1 MNVRK
6 TMNDTSTRQMT
17 DQRGVSHVG
26 CNGGF
31 GSLTGGCLVA
41 RGGRVLRHG
50 EVIGEGDYTVNG
62 GLVNPAT
69 PVPPEWVGRRI
80 FEGLPQPSVI
90 RLPNTP
96 VTDAEPPTPANTRAQ
111 GPRSV

>member
-1 MNVRK
+1 MHSNTNTLTQAVERPALRSG
-6 TMNDTSTRQMT
+6 DL
-17 DQRGVSHVG
+17 
-26 CNGGF
+26 F

-69 PVPPEWVGRRI
+69 PVPSEWVGRRI

-90 RLPNTP
+90 RLPNTHS
-96 VTDAEPPTPANTRAQ
+96 EPR
-111 GPRSV
+111 